1 MTSLHDKLELVKS
14 ALSSTSTSTSAT
26 VSTLSDLLAPK
37 TASTGQKDAIPSGA
51 VGRKRAATQT
61 TQTKPARTTRPPTKK
76 ALAASLKADSHEV
89 EELSA
94 KEKAILATEVINI
107 TLKTLSAAAT
117 SSQQVRKQPQSRAD
131 LETPVRKALRRSNSL
146 PQSPLHP
153 RSLNR
158 VASSPNVANRLIRS
172 PSSSSASTPL
182 SAPGPRAVAE
192 CSRIAFACLRMLQ
205 SSKTPTIDL
214 PFMQIENG
222 MSALVGKLILLGLD
236 DLALKELRILKR
248 RLDAAFK
255 PSEKPRAKKETS
267 KDISHT
273 VPSLSPLRFDEL
285 LDFEIVPTEG
295 PLLSIAFTTQLQAL
309 KLLAT
314 SKKPSAI
321 IAAIPKLQ
329 PGYHCSPT
337 QLLIQSS
344 KTSSSQATK
353 SARQLESLAQIILSL
368 SPSISSSEDTAA
380 VSPKLHVGPDAALQ
394 LHTIAFCTRFAWW
407 PIAGHKGDID
417 NDIFEPYSRCAAA
430 FTRRSRGLST
440 SAYECALQSY
450 NDLLDFTAS
459 QKSGPKVATGSPL
472 FVIHK
477 LLASLAQDS
486 GCDDEAIRWVEKL
499 QGCENSSDA
508 QKSVIAAKLVA
519 LKLRVDPRDPII
531 EELLMTVLQGLE
543 SSIKGD
549 STELDELLTEVSR
562 ARRAAILLVSK
573 KPATNDDAPATI
585 NEGPRQLCESLV
597 LQCPR
602 FSLRYLGK
610 APGNEASTKVI
621 VRFEQRRHHLAR
633 SVPSTVDSALYL
645 AKTLRAQGRLTWE
658 IMDSLLQD
666 CLALLEAADISM
678 PDSNND
684 SDSTRTSYFA
694 RISNL
699 YYSQHLDMRRDTSSP
714 KDVQHLRPLRRSI
727 DSIRLRPAAE
737 RKAAALTAKLERMG
751 DLLRYS
757 GRLDEARD
765 IILLL
770 RNELIADGAL
780 ALVASAA
787 STLPIRAAWDQT
799 ENTLLLA
806 RAFSLL
812 VKLKKKAPRTLQ
824 DLSLNDEPWAPEEKG
839 VVFEHILDI
848 LSRQPDASSELQKSV
863 YKELTT
869 IYDARTFP
877 IRRLR
882 VLCNFAQTNPDQR
895 REIIEEARSTTT
907 LASVDSVVASSSDS
921 GLNQY
926 TMHIRS
932 LLTSTLELMD
942 DHPRI
947 DLIEPH
953 LATWSSIIDKC
964 KDQAALSRN
973 IDNVDILTGHLQSV
987 ADFLDMKGCGKT
999 RVAVLRMIANIDEIP
1014 RGSSP
1019 DDLVLDYC
1027 FLASQY
1033 LDLGYSGKAGLALDK
1048 AQGFAS
1054 SHGVTPSASI
1064 RRLVGYA
1071 DYLLR
1076 VGNLDKCDETLT
1088 RAHQA
1093 AEHEN
1098 ETTNVGN
1105 ATSYSDRDG
1114 NDRIIADASIVY
1126 SDLALQQGKP
1136 QEALIHAKRS
1146 LRIIARAWKRAE
1158 RHQVS
1163 RARKTQSSDDSA
1175 MDRMVEESSNLN
1187 LSTTSAGS
1195 PQVQNIEI
1203 GPSAWMLARPMFRCF
1218 VHLSQVYTHHGMFQD
1233 TIYYAEQAHKIA
1245 VSIDSTNYIVEAL
1258 ALIGGA
1264 WLKAGN
1270 TEKATEFL
1278 TQAKDLAAVQ
1288 KEAQTLVVLSGNLGS
1303 LHSVHG
1309 DKTAELAAYGEAE
1322 RTLNSLT
1329 NSTYIS
1335 DLDRVFDVTVILQ
1348 AEISRLTID
1357 DTKKRGRPARKTVA
1371 KAPARKKEAVSKQQ
1385 ATAPIS
1391 ISEQCVGLVSLKG
1404 AILRQKAR
1412 SFAKWNRFEDSSM
1425 VLEEAAEYSLSSL
1438 DAIETH
1444 VAQAE
1449 CLFRQSSALLPSDS
1463 VYSVLQDSTISFP
1476 AVVGSKT
1483 ASLERVSAA
1492 RTTPPRKNQSSA
1504 RNASVPRGSTMSWVD
1519 PLKQAHDHLVEAY
1532 STASQISS
1540 TRVLTQIA
1548 SFLNTTSLLLS
1559 TYHGLK
1565 LKAYQPG
1572 AVASA
1577 LELAK
1582 AIAVQRERDA
1592 VMSDV
1597 DAETTKEGDL
1607 RWPLIKNQSH
1617 QNDSN
1622 GRLAMQQARFQKEYI
1637 DIIPS
1642 AWKVVSVMLSESRD
1656 ELVLAKFEAGHS
1668 PFILRVPLERNSS
1681 RDADEE
1687 VFGFD
1692 QGKAELHEI
1701 IDLANSSAHGGRDV
1715 STREGKV
1722 AWWAERDELNV
1733 RLKELLENVEKVWLG
1748 GFKGIFSQHTRQP
1761 DLLARFQ
1768 KSFQNTLDKYL
1779 PSRQRTNKRKKA
1791 SPGITLDPR
1800 ILELFVGLG
1809 DPFSEDCDLDEP
1821 LTDLLY
1827 FVVDILQF
1835 HGERNA
1841 YDEIDFDSMVLDT
1854 LDALRCYHQAVAGAG
1869 IPTEQTHTVLIL
1881 DKSLHSLP
1889 WESLPC
1895 MEGQAVSRLPS
1906 MGCLRDRILSQQ
1918 KKAAVEGQPEGTYI
1932 SRSKGSYVL
1941 NPGQDLKKTQ
1951 ATFQKGLQ
1959 KLDDWSSVVERE
1971 PTETELKDML
1981 ASDDLYLY
1989 FGHGSGAQY
1998 IRSKTIKKLE
2008 TCATTFL
2015 MGCSSAT
2022 LVDVG
2027 EFMPYGPPMSYMIA
2041 GAPAVVGTLWDVT
2054 DKDIDRFAKS
2064 TFESWGLYE
2073 EDAAAVVEKAPK
2085 TPGRGRKKAE
2095 TVVVEK
2101 EKVSLVAAVAEG
2113 KKACHF
2119 KYLTAAAVV
2128 VYGVPVYFE

>member
-14 ALSSTSTSTSAT
+14 ALGSTSTSTSAT
-26 VSTLSDLLAPK
+26 VSTLSDLLVPK
-37 TASTGQKDAIPSGA
+37 NALSSQKDAIPVGA
-51 VGRKRAATQT
+51 AGRKRAATQT
-61 TQTKPARTTRPPTKK
+61 TQTKPGRTTRPAAKK
-76 ALAASLKADSHEV
+76 TLAASQKADSHEA

-94 KEKAILATEVINI
+94 KEKAILATEVINL

-117 SSQQVRKQPQSRAD
+117 SSNQVRKQPQSRAH

-158 VASSPNVANRLIRS
+158 VTSSPNVGNRLIRS
-172 PSSSSASTPL
+172 PSSSSTSTPL
-182 SAPGPRAVAE
+182 NSSGPRAVAE

-205 SSKTPTIDL
+205 SSKTTAIEL

-248 RLDAAFK
+248 RLDAAFT
-255 PSEKPRAKKETS
+255 PSEKPRAKKETA
-267 KDISHT
+267 KDISPSI
-273 VPSLSPLRFDEL
+273 PSLSPLRFDEL
-285 LDFEIVPTEG
+285 IDFETVPTEG
-295 PLLSIAFTTQLQAL
+295 PFLNIAFTTQLQAL

-329 PGYHCSPT
+329 PEYHCSPT
-337 QLLIQSS
+337 QLLVQASRI
-344 KTSSSQATK
+344 SSSLATK

-380 VSPKLHVGPDAALQ
+380 ISPKLHVGPDAALQ
-394 LHTIAFCTRFAWW
+394 LQTIAFCTRYAWW

-417 NDIFEPYSRCAAA
+417 NDIFEPYSRCVAA
-430 FTRRSRGLST
+430 FTRRSRGLSA

-450 NDLLDFTAS
+450 NALLDFTAARANGS
-459 QKSGPKVATGSPL
+459 KVATGSPVY
-472 FVIHK
+472 VIHK

-486 GCDDEAIRWVEKL
+486 GCDNEAIRWVEKL
-499 QGCENSSDA
+499 QGCENSSEA
-508 QKSVIAAKLVA
+508 QKCAIASKLVA
-519 LKLRVDPRDPII
+519 LKLRTDPHDPVI
-531 EELLMTVLQGLE
+531 EELLMTVVQGLE

-549 STELDELLTEVSR
+549 GTELDELLTEVSR
-562 ARRAAILLVSK
+562 ARRAAIMLVSK
-573 KPATNDDAPATI
+573 KPEASDDATETI

-645 AKTLRAQGRLTWE
+645 AKALRAQGRLTWE

-666 CLALLEAADISM
+666 CLALLDAADVSM

-684 SDSTRTSYFA
+684 SDSTRASYYA

-699 YYSQHLDMRRDTSSP
+699 YYSQHLDMRRDASSP

-727 DSIRLRPAAE
+727 DSVRSRPIAE
-737 RKAAALTAKLERMG
+737 KKAAALTAKLERMG
-751 DLLRYS
+751 DLLRFH
-757 GRLDEARD
+757 GRLDEAKD

-770 RNELIADGAL
+770 RDELIADGAL

-787 STLPIRAAWDQT
+787 STLPIRASWDQT

-812 VKLKKKAPRTLQ
+812 VKLNKKAPSTLH
-824 DLSLNDEPWAPEEKG
+824 DISFNDEPWAPEEKG

-848 LSRQPDASSELQKSV
+848 LSRQPEASSELQKAV

-895 REIIEEARSTTT
+895 RDTIEEARSTTT
-907 LASVDSVVASSSDS
+907 LASLDSVVASSSDS
-921 GLNQY
+921 GLSQY
-926 TMHIRS
+926 TIHIRS

-973 IDNVDILTGHLQSV
+973 IDNVEILQGHLHSV
-987 ADFLDMKGCGKT
+987 ADFLDMKGYGKT

-1014 RGSSP
+1014 RGSNP

-1048 AQGFAS
+1048 AQCLAS
-1054 SHGVTPSASI
+1054 SHGVTPNASI

-1076 VGNLDKCDETLT
+1076 VGNLDKCDETLS

-1098 ETTNVGN
+1098 KTTSGSN

-1136 QEALIHAKRS
+1136 QEALVHAKRS

-1158 RHQVS
+1158 RNQLS
-1163 RARKTQSSDDSA
+1163 RAKKIQSSDDST
-1175 MDRMVEESSNLN
+1175 MEKLGEESSNLN
-1187 LSTTSAGS
+1187 LSTTSPGL
-1195 PQVQNIEI
+1195 PQVQNTEI

-1218 VHLSQVYTHHGMFQD
+1218 IHLSQVYTHHGMFQD

-1270 TEKATEFL
+1270 IEKASEFL
-1278 TQAKDLAAVQ
+1278 TQAKDLASVQ
-1288 KEAQTLVVLSGNLGS
+1288 KEAQALVVLSGNLGS

-1309 DKTAELAAYGEAE
+1309 DKSAELAAYGEAE
-1322 RTLNSLT
+1322 RTLSSLT
-1329 NSTYIS
+1329 NSTYIG

-1357 DTKKRGRPARKTVA
+1357 DTKKRGRPQRKTVA
-1371 KAPARKKEAVSKQQ
+1371 KAPARKREAVSKQP
-1385 ATAPIS
+1385 ATVPIS
-1391 ISEQCVGLVSLKG
+1391 IAEQCVGLVSLKG

-1412 SFAKWNRFEDSSM
+1412 SFARWNRFEDSSI
-1425 VLEEAAEYSLSSL
+1425 VLEEAAGYSLSSL

-1444 VAQAE
+1444 VARAE
-1449 CLFRQSSALLPSDS
+1449 CLFRQSSALLPADS

-1476 AVVGSKT
+1476 AVVGVKT
-1483 ASLERVSAA
+1483 ASLERVSAV
-1492 RTTPPRKNQSSA
+1492 RTTPPKKNA
-1504 RNASVPRGSTMSWVD
+1504 PRNASLPRGSTMSWVD

-1565 LKAYQPG
+1565 LKAIQPG

-1582 AIAVQRERDA
+1582 TAAVQRERDA

-1607 RWPLIKNQSH
+1607 RWPVTKNQNH

-1622 GRLAMQQARFQKEYI
+1622 GRLAMQQSRFQKEYI

-1701 IDLANSSAHGGRDV
+1701 IDLANASAHGGRDV
-1715 STREGKV
+1715 SSREGKI

-1733 RLKELLENVEKVWLG
+1733 RLKELLDNVEKVWLG
-1748 GFKGIFSQHTRQP
+1748 GFKGIFSQHTRNP

-1791 SPGITLDPR
+1791 SPGVTLDPR

-1809 DPFSEDCDLDEP
+1809 DPFSGDCDLDEP

-1854 LDALRCYHQAVAGAG
+1854 LDALRCYHQAVAGSG
-1869 IPTEQTHTVLIL
+1869 IATEQSHTVLIL

-1918 KKAAVEGQPEGTYI
+1918 KKVAAEGQPDGTYI
-1932 SRSKGSYVL
+1932 NRSKGSYVL
-1941 NPGQDLKKTQ
+1941 NPGQDLKTTQ
-1951 ATFQKGLQ
+1951 ATFEKGLQ
-1959 KLDDWSSVVERE
+1959 NLDDWSSVVERE
-1971 PTETELKDML
+1971 PVETELKDML
-1981 ASDDLYLY
+1981 AKDDLYLY

-2073 EDAAAVVEKAPK
+2073 GGAAVAVEKAPK
-2085 TPGRGRKKAE
+2085 TPGRGRKK
-2095 TVVVEK
+2095 VEPV
-2101 EKVSLVAAVAEG
+2101 EVERERVSLVKAVAEG